1 MYNEGLTLVHEVN
14 QQLISR
20 NELLQQL
27 KANVKRSVNHMKQMA
42 DQKRIDITFQIGDW
56 VLLKLHL
63 YRQQTV
69 FKWVY

>member
-63 YRQQTV
+63 
-69 FKWVY
+69 